1 MVIHSILQP
10 AIFDDIAQEAIQL
23 CHQSLVNA
31 SDNIKA
37 QKRSPGTLDADL
49 FMLRHLLILKEVIAD
64 FEIGGSGA
72 PVVGGLGGASFGSG
86 VTGMFLV
93 FI

>member
-1 MVIHSILQP
+1 
-10 AIFDDIAQEAIQL
+10 L

-37 QKRSPGTLDADL
+37 QRRSTGTLDADL
-49 FMLRHLLILKEVIAD
+49 FMLRHLLILKEVIID

-72 PVVGGLGGASFGSG
+72 AVVGGSSGASLGSG
-86 VTGMFLV
+86 VTGMFLG
-93 FI
+93 